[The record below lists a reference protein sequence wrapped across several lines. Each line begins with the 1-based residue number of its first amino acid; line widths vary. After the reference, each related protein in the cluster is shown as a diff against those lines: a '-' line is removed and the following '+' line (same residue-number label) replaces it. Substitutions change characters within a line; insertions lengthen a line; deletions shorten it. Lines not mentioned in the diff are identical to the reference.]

1 MNMPT
6 EGEDLSRFWLS
17 CLCPLANLFMPFF
30 EFIMGFIVVYTHSA
44 FTSTKSKCTF
54 GANTRD
60 MKIYIINPHTFMYSQ
75 TCLKSL
81 SIKDSLIFHECT
93 VHIIL
98 NLHIWSNCSIKG
110 TFSVS
115 IECPLYTGFT
125 VFQQE
130 MILMCKCTW
139 KRTISKF

>member
-1 MNMPT
+1 VKT
-6 EGEDLSRFWLS
+6 LVDFGYLVYGYLVYALWLS
-17 CLCPLANLFMPFF
+17 CLCPLVILFMPFGYLVYALWLTCLCPLANLFMPFF

-60 MKIYIINPHTFMYSQ
+60 MKIYIINPHTSMYSQ

-93 VHIIL
+93 VHII
-98 NLHIWSNCSIKG
+98 
-110 TFSVS
+110 
-115 IECPLYTGFT
+115 
-125 VFQQE
+125 
-130 MILMCKCTW
+130 
-139 KRTISKF
+139 